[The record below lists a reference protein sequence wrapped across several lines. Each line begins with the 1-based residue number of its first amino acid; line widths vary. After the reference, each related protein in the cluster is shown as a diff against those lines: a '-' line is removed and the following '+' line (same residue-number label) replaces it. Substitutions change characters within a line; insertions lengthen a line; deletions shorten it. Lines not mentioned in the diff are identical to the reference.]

1 MSHLNNTR
9 KQNPG
14 MSLSQAM
21 KKASRTYK
29 RRRKQRGGQPPD
41 EPTGVSKAEEA
52 KIEKDAEEKPPVAVG
67 AADNVAPPVDTANTG
82 PVEPFRGGRRRRRGV
97 GWRLPRRRRSRSRCP
112 Q

>member
-9 KQNPG
+9 RKNPG

-29 RRRKQRGGQPPD
+29 RWRKQRGGQPPD
-41 EPTGVSKAEEA
+41 EPTGVAKAEEA

-82 PVEPFRGGRRRRRGV
+82 PVEPFRGGRRRRR
-97 GWRLPRRRRSRSRCP
+97 RSRRRRSRRRKSST
-112 Q
+112 